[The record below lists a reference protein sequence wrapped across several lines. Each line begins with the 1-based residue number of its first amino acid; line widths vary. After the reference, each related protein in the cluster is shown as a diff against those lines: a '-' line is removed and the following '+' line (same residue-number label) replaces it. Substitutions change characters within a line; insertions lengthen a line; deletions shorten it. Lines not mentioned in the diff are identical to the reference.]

1 MVIAKVKARTDV
13 HTNDMFTMSLDM
25 NKCHFFDP
33 ETELRIK
40 PAPKKRNTKLEI
52 ETGAE
57 EAEAE

>member
-1 MVIAKVKARTDV
+1 
-13 HTNDMFTMSLDM
+13 MFTMSLDM

-40 PAPKKRNTKLEI
+40 PAPKKRNTELEI

-57 EAEAE
+57 EAEAEEAKAE